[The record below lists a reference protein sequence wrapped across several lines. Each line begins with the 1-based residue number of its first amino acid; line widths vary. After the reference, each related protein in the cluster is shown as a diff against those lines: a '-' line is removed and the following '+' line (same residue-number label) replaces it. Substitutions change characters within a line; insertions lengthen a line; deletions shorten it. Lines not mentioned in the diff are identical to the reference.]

1 MATVPE
7 PLVEFV
13 KSCLERGMPR
23 PEIARALEAGGWSAR
38 EARAALDAFA
48 DLPLPVAVPRKRVSS
63 SPRDAFLH
71 LLAMAMLYTAAIAVG
86 TILFQFIERLL
97 PAPGDALAFGRHGM
111 LRSSAAALLVSL
123 PILAVVHRTIVREMR
138 ANPAARITPLYR
150 VLAYLSLLVTSL
162 VMAGDLVCVIVG
174 FLAGDLTLRFVLK
187 GLVVLL
193 LAGGIYLWY
202 SSDMHREEALTDA
215 PGGGAGLPPPPAWRE
230 WLFRAGAAV
239 ACVSMVAA
247 LVAAGSPWRQRLLQ
261 LDARRVDALQTI
273 QRNLNVYHQRERGL
287 PDSLDALAATP
298 ETFLTDAVDP
308 VTKTPYRYERVDDA
322 TYTLTATF
330 DLPSPPDQ
338 DRPLWD
344 RDGFFRHGAG
354 EQTFRLAAPKR
365 QPAEP

>member
-23 PEIARALEAGGWSAR
+23 QEIARALEAGGWSAR
-38 EARAALDAFA
+38 ESRAALDALAALPSAFA
-48 DLPLPVAVPRKRVSS
+48 GQRKRISS

-71 LLAMAMLYTAAIAVG
+71 LLAMAMLYTAAIG
-86 TILFQFIERLL
+86 TGVILFRFVERLL
-97 PAPGDALAFGRHGM
+97 PAPGDTAGFGRSDT
-111 LRSSAAALLVSL
+111 LRSAAAALLVSL
-123 PILAVVHRTIVREMR
+123 PILAIVHRTIDREMR
-138 ANPAARITPLYR
+138 ANPASRIAPLYR
-150 VLAYLSLLVTSL
+150 VLAYLSLLVTAL

-174 FLAGDLTLRFVLK
+174 FLSGDLTLRFILK
-187 GLVVLL
+187 GIVVLL

-202 SSDMHREEALTDA
+202 SSDMRREESLADA
-215 PGGGAGLPPPPAWRE
+215 PGGNAALPPPPAWRE

-247 LVAAGSPWRQRLLQ
+247 LYAAGSPFRQRLLR

-273 QRNLNVYHQRERGL
+273 QRNVNVYHERERGL
-287 PDSLDALAATP
+287 PASLDALAAAP
-298 ETFLTDAVDP
+298 ETFLADAVDP
-308 VTKTPYRYERVDDA
+308 VTKTPYGYERVDDA

-338 DRPLWD
+338 DRPPWE